1 MLLGLAPPSQP
12 PRMAD
17 PKNKPF
23 WGRDLHRKNA
33 TFFFLKSSSAPA
45 TARVLC
51 AYLRRCRRRLSPPGS
66 RLQKSRP
73 RVCPSMEP
81 SLPVLAVISASGS
94 RHPLRGPTPEIK
106 PDRLPFTDQ
115 PASKEASKCDTRRSY
130 CGLCSKFASVM
141 AQQRKGCPP
150 SLLIPLKL
158 PNVRPPPSTHGLP
171 WTGWARI
178 GSCCPIWERRVA
190 SKKLIH
196 IRASPEITK
205 LKNKAR

>member
-1 MLLGLAPPSQP
+1 MRYPQVLLRVMFQICICDGSAKKGL
-12 PRMAD
+12 
-17 PKNKPF
+17 
-23 WGRDLHRKNA
+23 
-33 TFFFLKSSSAPA
+33 
-45 TARVLC
+45 
-51 AYLRRCRRRLSPPGS
+51 
-66 RLQKSRP
+66 
-73 RVCPSMEP
+73 
-81 SLPVLAVISASGS
+81 
-94 RHPLRGPTPEIK
+94 
-106 PDRLPFTDQ
+106 
-115 PASKEASKCDTRRSY
+115 
-130 CGLCSKFASVM
+130 
-141 AQQRKGCPP
+141 PP